1 MDVCVLCV
9 FIGGGLGWPRKL
21 CVCVYIYGNENGVK
35 KKKNIRYIVY
45 KGTSEAA
52 SMIYPG
58 LERLMVTLTLTLARS
73 CSDSLTPSSLGTLNI
88 FQTSSFPGPSPSV
101 YTSVSTFYQTPPVSI
116 FFIFSVSNC
125 HSFIALYICICVCV
139 YIYVSL

>member
-1 MDVCVLCV
+1 M
-9 FIGGGLGWPRKL
+9 
-21 CVCVYIYGNENGVK
+21 CVYIYGNENGVK
-35 KKKNIRYIVY
+35 KQKKNIRYIVY

-58 LERLMVTLTLTLARS
+58 LERIMVTLTLTLARS

-125 HSFIALYICICVCV
+125 HSFPLLL
-139 YIYVSL
+139 YIYVYVSVCIYMYLYNFFFFYFISLLINFFRVY

>member
-1 MDVCVLCV
+1 MCV

-88 FQTSSFPGPSPSV
+88 FQTSSFPGPSPSI

-125 HSFIALYICICVCV
+125 HSFPLLFYIYICVC
-139 YIYVSL
+139 IHVSL